1 MEDIDKEIE
10 EKVIEK
16 QPEVKPKKPR
26 SEAQKAAFEKARAK
40 RLENIKKKEEAVTS
54 LINPDTLEVIEE
66 KPPPQAK
73 QKRGRG
79 RPKGSTKAKTNQ
91 QKDAAHRNYP
101 KPVNNPVYQPVNHG
115 IPFNNNQ
122 PQNYY
127 AYDPRLLPT
136 QPPPQ
141 QPAPVNNYYYYGTDQ
156 RPPPASAPEKKV
168 VIITDSD
175 ESSEEEIY
183 YESTK
188 PETRYAPEPEPPRTS
203 MKYRFG

>member
-1 MEDIDKEIE
+1 MEDIDKEIQ

-16 QPEVKPKKPR
+16 QPQPAPEIKPKKPR

-40 RLENIKKKEEAVTS
+40 RLENIKKREEEEIS
-54 LINPDTLEVIEE
+54 KIDPDTLEVKEE
-66 KPPPQAK
+66 KPPPV
-73 QKRGRG
+73 KRGRG
-79 RPKGSTKAKTNQ
+79 RPKGSTKAKKQ
-91 QKDAAHRNYP
+91 ADPRNYP

-127 AYDPRLLPT
+127 AYDPRPI
-136 QPPPQ
+136 QPPPHAVA
-141 QPAPVNNYYYYGTDQ
+141 PAPVNNYYYYGTDQ
-156 RPPPASAPEKKV
+156 RPRPPTPPQEKKV

-175 ESSEEEIY
+175 SSEEEIY

-188 PETRYAPEPEPPRTS
+188 PDTRYAPVPEPPRTT
-203 MKYRFG
+203 MKYRFS